1 MRFKTEKHETL
12 TVLME
17 ECSEVIQEA
26 SKMLRFDNNPTE
38 LEREIGDLF
47 AVIQIL
53 KEKHYI
59 NYEIMLNYA
68 KAKRKKLKEW
78 SEITNL

>member
-1 MRFKTEKHETL
+1 MIFKDEKHETL
-12 TVLME
+12 TILME

-26 SKMLRFDNNPTE
+26 SKMLRFGNNPTE

-47 AVIQIL
+47 AIIQIL
-53 KEKHYI
+53 KEKDYI

-68 KAKRKKLKEW
+68 KAKREKLKQW
-78 SEITNL
+78 SEIKNL